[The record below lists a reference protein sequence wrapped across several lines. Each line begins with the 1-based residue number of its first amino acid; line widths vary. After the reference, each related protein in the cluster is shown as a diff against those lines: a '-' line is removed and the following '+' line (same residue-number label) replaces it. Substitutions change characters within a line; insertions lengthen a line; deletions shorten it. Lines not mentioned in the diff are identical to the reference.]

1 MNNKTWFERYLE
13 AMEKTGDYMLRWQF
27 QKEQMKASLLSNAE
41 LDRIADRVISRMSLT
56 VDAAE
61 VIAAI
66 EDIQQRLDG
75 LAQYG
80 G

>member
-13 AMEKTGDYMLRWQF
+13 AMEKTGDYMLHWQF
-27 QKEQMKASLLSNAE
+27 QKEQMKASLLGNAE

-66 EDIQQRLDG
+66 EEIQRRLDG

>member
-1 MNNKTWFERYLE
+1 MRRKSLFDRYLE

-27 QKEQMKASLLSNAE
+27 QKEQMKVSLLSNAE

-66 EDIQQRLDG
+66 EEIQRRLDG

>member
-1 MNNKTWFERYLE
+1 
-13 AMEKTGDYMLRWQF
+13 
-27 QKEQMKASLLSNAE
+27 MKSSLLGNAE

-66 EDIQQRLDG
+66 EEIQRRLDG